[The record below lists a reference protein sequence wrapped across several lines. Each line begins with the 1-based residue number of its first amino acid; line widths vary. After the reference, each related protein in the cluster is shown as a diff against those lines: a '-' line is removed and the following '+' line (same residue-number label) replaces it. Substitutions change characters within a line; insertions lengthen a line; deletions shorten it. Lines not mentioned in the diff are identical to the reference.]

1 HTPETAE
8 PFYPDSAPRHVSTTD
23 AIDTFLNTY
32 GSMTPEED
40 AMLER
45 MIFNPTP
52 DYANILDREE
62 RSNNPVAGEAAP
74 GSADDRINT
83 FIINQKKQSGEIST
97 PPPPPAQPATPPAQP
112 RKRPTPPHLQNDTP
126 LSLSLAKI
134 FIKQHHY
141 ERAYEI
147 ISQLNLNY
155 PKKSVYFADQLRFLR
170 KVIAIQKAKNNKSQ
184 Q

>member
-1 HTPETAE
+1 
-8 PFYPDSAPRHVSTTD
+8 
-23 AIDTFLNTY
+23 
-32 GSMTPEED
+32 
-40 AMLER
+40 
-45 MIFNPTP
+45 
-52 DYANILDREE
+52 
-62 RSNNPVAGEAAP
+62 
-74 GSADDRINT
+74 
-83 FIINQKKQSGEIST
+83 T